1 MVLQHEWS
9 YKIMNSF
16 YDGYSGDAFIL
27 MVRRLYLSFFFFC
40 IPPPFPEKRLQCIY
54 VYMCVGGGQGK
65 TWGGALCNYFSCI

>member
-27 MVRRLYLSFFFFC
+27 MVHMLYLSFF
-40 IPPPFPEKRLQCIY
+40 PPFFSVSVLFPGKDGRIRVEGESS
-54 VYMCVGGGQGK
+54 GGG
-65 TWGGALCNYFSCI
+65 SPV